1 MLEATVF
8 LCGCLVM
15 VLEMT
20 GGRVLAPHVGTS
32 AIVWTS
38 LIGVILAFLAAGAW
52 AGGKFAD
59 KKLSRHGLSQALT
72 GAALGCLLTAFFHAA
87 IGKGV
92 TSGISNLYLAA
103 VIAAICIFAFPAF
116 FFGAITPY
124 VIRLR
129 IASVDTAGAT
139 VGRLYALSTAG
150 SILGTFLGGFIL
162 ISWFSSSV
170 ILWSL
175 TFFLIALSLVL
186 YPGKPYLRLILLGA
200 SIFLCWQDNEYAKWL
215 ADKGGEVLI
224 ESPYNTIRIM
234 EGEDNRRIDGKV
246 RLMATDPGYT
256 QSGIL
261 INDPAELYF
270 NYTRF
275 YGMGPKL
282 APHAKSILMLGG
294 GGYSVPK
301 WLLANKS
308 MLDSD
313 ISITTVEIDPAMTES
328 AKKYFGLPEDKRHK
342 IIHADARAF
351 LNRQK
356 DKFDLIFVDVFNSHY
371 SIPFQMG
378 TKEAMLALNSALAPG
393 GVVLMNL
400 ISAIEG
406 EDGRLF
412 RAIWQNF
419 DNTFADAKVYCVSMP
434 ANPQYVQ
441 NLMLVGKSRDND
453 KILAE
458 KNDAGNNLN
467 TYKSTL
473 SPTNGE
479 IEAMEKNLYL
489 KAVPADVPPLTDD
502 FAPVDRYA
510 LMLTR

>member
-59 KKLSRHGLSQALT
+59 KKLSGQGLSQTLT
-72 GAALGCLLTAFFHAA
+72 GAALGCLLTALFHTA

-150 SILGTFLGGFIL
+150 SILGTFLGGFVL
-162 ISWFSSSV
+162 ISWFSSTT
-170 ILWSL
+170 ILWSI
-175 TFFLIALSLVL
+175 TIFLLALSLAL
-186 YPGKPYLRLILLGA
+186 YPAKPYLRIILLGMC
-200 SIFLCWQDNEYAKWL
+200 IFLCWQDNDYAKWL
-215 ADKGGEVLI
+215 ADKGDEILI
-224 ESPYNTIRIM
+224 ESPYNSIRIM
-234 EGEDNRRIDGKV
+234 EGEDRRHNNAKV

-261 INDPAELYF
+261 MNDPAELYF

-275 YGMGPKL
+275 YGLGPKL
-282 APHAKSILMLGG
+282 APHAKSVLMLGG

-308 MLDSD
+308 MLDQD
-313 ISITTVEIDPAMTES
+313 ISIVTVEIDPAMTES
-328 AKKYFGLPEDKRHK
+328 AKKYFGLPEDERHK

-356 DKFDLIFVDVFNSHY
+356 DKFDLVFVDVFNSHY

-378 TKEAMLALNSALAPG
+378 TKEAMEALNNALAPEG
-393 GVVLMNL
+393 IVLMNL
-400 ISAIEG
+400 ISAVEG

-419 DNTFADAKVYCVSMP
+419 DKTFADAKVYCVSMP
-434 ANPQYVQ
+434 SAPQEVQ
-441 NLMLVGKSRDND
+441 NLMLVGKSRDTNRS
-453 KILAE
+453 LAE
-458 KNDAGNNLN
+458 RVNITNNLN
-467 TYKSTL
+467 IYKSTL
-473 SPTNGE
+473 SPTNRE
-479 IEAMEKNLYL
+479 IEAMAKNLYP
-489 KAVPADVPPLTDD
+489 KPVAADVPPLTDD
-502 FAPVDRYA
+502 FAPVDLYA
-510 LMLTR
+510 LMLAR